1 MAVLLALA
9 SALVAQITHT
19 PGPQTPITLAAG
31 EMYSLEIAAPF
42 PSRDIGLWFEGD
54 LGDAQIELSAQGEV
68 IETWPLFVDH
78 DQAPEHFSPGAL
90 AARPA
95 GAKSVTGLVHSYGLP
110 ADAAR
115 LFLFGPAT
123 IRSLDFVWIAP
134 GNLVEQP
141 ANLPASL
148 GLAAGYPKPPVSSRA
163 SWGADSPQC
172 GSSYCTTTHMGV
184 HHTASSADYG
194 ASTWSQAAANVKS
207 IQSYHMYTNGW
218 CDIGYNY
225 LVSKQGWIF
234 EGRGGGDD
242 VKGAHDGF
250 NCGSMGVASLGYFHT
265 PVNNQTTSAQL
276 DALKELGAWK
286 FDQGGIDPLGSS
298 WYAGLGAT
306 EQNVYGHRDV
316 KATACPGDL
325 LYAKL
330 GEIRSG
336 IEARLQQVPTSGTL
350 KGVLYDAALGLTAR
364 LVGTVALANGEFV
377 KTGSDGYFEFPLPAG
392 TYGFAAT
399 APGHNARSASE
410 TVTTGDV
417 WESIGLDPGNVPVH
431 TSTSTGSDSFQAVF
445 QGNVG
450 SPVFLGYA
458 TTPAVP
464 TLAFG
469 TGGQLWIN
477 PQSAQILA
485 LGSVPGSG
493 ALTVNLVATGVPV
506 GTVIYTQGYLAW
518 QGAARLTNGAAWRA
532 E

>member
-1 MAVLLALA
+1 MAALLALA
-9 SALVAQITHT
+9 SALLTQVTHT
-19 PGPQTPITLAAG
+19 PGPAVPITLAPG
-31 EMYSLEIAAPF
+31 EMYSIEIAAPF
-42 PSRDIGLWFEGD
+42 PTRDIGLWYEGD
-54 LGDAQIELSAQGEV
+54 LGDAQIELLAQGEV
-68 IETWPLFVDH
+68 VETWPLFEDH

-90 AARPA
+90 QVRPA
-95 GAKSVTGLVHSYGLP
+95 GSKSVTGLAHSYAAP
-110 ADAAR
+110 ADSAR
-115 LFLFGPAT
+115 LFLFGPAQV
-123 IRSLDFVWIAP
+123 RSLDFVWIAP
-134 GNLVEQP
+134 GPPAKQP
-141 ANLPASL
+141 IHLPPSL
-148 GLAAGYPKPPVSSRA
+148 GLAAGYPKPAVSGRS

-172 GSSYCTTTHMGV
+172 SSSYCTTTHMGI
-184 HHTASSADYG
+184 HHTASSADYA

-207 IQSYHMYTNGW
+207 IQSYHIYTNGW

-225 LVSKQGWIF
+225 LVAKQGWIF
-234 EGRGGGDD
+234 EGRAGGDD

-265 PVNNQTTSAQL
+265 PVNNPATAAQL
-276 DALKELGAWK
+276 GAIEELGAWK
-286 FDQGGIDPLGSS
+286 FDQGGVDPLGSS
-298 WYAGLGAT
+298 WYAGLGAV

-330 GEIRSG
+330 GELRSG
-336 IEARLQQVPTSGTL
+336 IQSRLQQTPLAGIL
-350 KGVLYDAALGLTAR
+350 KGILYDAHLGLGAR
-364 LVGTVALANGEFV
+364 LVGTVALASGEFV
-377 KTGSDGYFEFPLPAG
+377 KTGSDGYFEFPLAAG
-392 TYGFAAT
+392 TYGFSAT
-399 APGHNARSASE
+399 APGHHVRSATE
-410 TVTTGDV
+410 TVTSGDV
-417 WESIGLDPGNVPVH
+417 WESIGLFPGSVPNH
-431 TSTSTGSDSFQAVF
+431 ANTSTGPESFQATF

-464 TLAFG
+464 TALFG

-485 LGSVPGSG
+485 LGTVPASG

-506 GTVIYTQGYLAW
+506 GTIIHTQGYLAW